1 MSKTEPSVRIGK
13 LLEAKV
19 ITRAEL
25 DAAVEAF
32 IVNPQVGAFEIAPG
46 YTVDLTAA
54 VKADRHATA
63 TVKEPTAKSGSRRAA
78 IRSALLLARLM

>member
-1 MSKTEPSVRIGK
+1 MPKTELSARIGQM
-13 LLEAKV
+13 LEAKV

-32 IVNPQVGAFEIAPG
+32 LTDPQVGAFEIASG

-63 TVKEPTAKSGSRRAA
+63 TFKEPTAKIGSRRAA
-78 IRSALLLARLM
+78 IRSALLLAKPM